1 MNKEEKFGNFVYRN
15 AGWLGAYIVEKNG
28 ECTKQVDVSN
38 IKKYIE
44 ELLQENKKLQQKVNQ
59 LETSITSKDSELL
72 QLKEELR
79 QLKTNREDAIGY
91 IKYCQTSDKDIF
103 PVIEAEKMIEILE
116 RGKEL

>member
-1 MNKEEKFGNFVYRN
+1 MNKEVKDLIDILKEYTDGFTSVLAPTEESVK
-15 AGWLGAYIVEKNG
+15 ALLDYI
-28 ECTKQVDVSN
+28 
-38 IKKYIE
+38 
-44 ELLQENKKLQQKVNQ
+44 NQ
-59 LETSITSKDSELL
+59 LETSIATKDSELL

-79 QLKTNREDAIGY
+79 QLKTNIEDAIGY